1 MKKLLN
7 YFLKGLLIFVPIAVT
22 VFIIVWT
29 FERLDFLFRSLFG
42 INIPGLGLA
51 VTALLILII
60 GFIASGVIGKKFF
73 QAVEKIF
80 SKLPMVKMLYNS
92 IKDLVEAF
100 AGEKKK
106 FDKPV
111 TVTLPGAGGAKLVGF
126 VTQEN
131 LQKLNLPGYAA
142 VYLPQSY
149 NFAGNLLI
157 VPKEAIQPLNIDS
170 SEAMTFIISGG
181 IAGK

>member
-29 FERLDFLFRSLFG
+29 FQSLDTLFRRLLG
-42 INIPGLGLA
+42 INIAGLGLA
-51 VTALLILII
+51 VTAVLILLI
-60 GFIASGVIGKKFF
+60 GFIASGVIGKKIF
-73 QAVEKIF
+73 QTIEKIF
-80 SKLPMVKMLYNS
+80 SKLPLVKLLYNS

-100 AGEKKK
+100 AGEKKR

-111 TVTLPGAGGAKLVGF
+111 VVNLAPNGTAKLVGF
-126 VTQEN
+126 VTKEN
-131 LQKLNLPGYAA
+131 LQNLGLSDYAA

-149 NFAGNLLI
+149 NFAGNLLL
-157 VPKEAIQPLNIDS
+157 VPKESIQPLHIDS
-170 SEAMTFIISGG
+170 SDAMAFVVSGG

>member
-29 FERLDFLFRSLFG
+29 FERLDSLFRRLFG
-42 INIPGLGLA
+42 INVPGLGLV
-51 VTALLILII
+51 VTALLIVCI

-80 SKLPMVKMLYNS
+80 SKLPLIKLLYNS

-111 TVTLPGAGGAKLVGF
+111 TVTLPGTGGAKLVGF

-131 LQKLNLPGYAA
+131 LQNLNLPGFAA